1 MDGWRGGV
9 DESERPT
16 ACDRE
21 AHQKDDWMR
30 GACLPPSFALRRVSH
45 SSYEPRVPMP
55 TQSPLSPS
63 RRIRP
68 VVWACASLAG
78 LGIADA
84 IGAEGGLRFRK
95 SSPELR
101 PMASP
106 ESDAAHGLA
115 EPPRS
120 PSGFNPDPGMWDQPA
135 QKTDPHS
142 LLLFPEESVMPG
154 TLKLPRGNVIGHD
167 PIKKTFTYPSYPLGR
182 EGLGLLPHAKG
193 VPNRWLIPF
202 PHWQR
207 YRDMSTETPYMY
219 DTPRLWHPYRQS
231 KLKGDVPVFGQDIFF
246 NLTAKNF
253 SLFEMRKLPVPSG
266 VSTAFPNSA
275 EFFGR
280 GDQMTYSNDASIA
293 FDLFKG
299 ETAFKP
305 VQWLIRVNAVYN
317 SNWTRVRENNLLFP
331 LGSQYPSNYVPNTAT
346 IGAIPASPTGV
357 NVQSGNPG
365 RFTTTVNPADFY
377 NYIAPQLQPLAGA
390 RPLVQVDPNTGRV
403 PPGTS
408 LPAPVAGGDLSG
420 MRYTTRFRDHFALQE
435 AFVELHIGDVSENY
449 DFISSRIGTQPF
461 ISDFRGFI
469 FADTNLGVRIFGN
482 HDNNRTQYNFAYFNM
497 REKHTYSGLNTLA
510 SRDQHVFIANAFR
523 QDFGFKGYTAQ
534 ASLHLNLDRGGVH
547 YDRNGFLTRPQ
558 ILGTVP
564 DASPVSI
571 ADNGLRKHDVKS
583 FYLGW
588 TGDGHIGRWNLT
600 HAFYQV
606 FGEDEFNSLAGK
618 RVDINAQMAALEVS
632 YDRDWFRLKLSGF
645 YASGDSRPTDRT
657 GHGFD
662 TILDNPSFVGG
673 PFSWYVHEGI
683 NLPGTGMNLK
693 QADSLVMNLRSS
705 KIEGQSNFVNPGA
718 LILGFGLDMDVTPKL
733 KAFTNVNYIWMVE
746 PASIKAA
753 LQTDRIRNDLGLDAS
768 FGFKYRPFLTDNI
781 IVSLGMGFFFPGG
794 GYRDM
799 YRSNTMPV
807 PGFGPQSDSVKPDS
821 MLYNAFFTV
830 SLVY

>member
-1 MDGWRGGV
+1 MGAIVKRDAGGHGGWRKP
-9 DESERPT
+9 R
-16 ACDRE
+16 
-21 AHQKDDWMR
+21 
-30 GACLPPSFALRRVSH
+30 FALRDVSRP
-45 SSYEPRVPMP
+45 SYEPRVPIP
-55 TQSPLSPS
+55 TQSPLSSSWRFCPL
-63 RRIRP
+63 
-68 VVWACASLAG
+68 VWACASLAG
-78 LGIADA
+78 IGIADA
-84 IGAEGGLRFRK
+84 ISAEGGLRYRK

-101 PMASP
+101 PLV
-106 ESDAAHGLA
+106 AAENDGGHAAG

-120 PSGFNPDPGMWDQPA
+120 PAGFNPDPGMWDLPPL
-135 QKTDPHS
+135 KTDPDN
-142 LLLFPEESVMPG
+142 LLLFPEESVLPAP
-154 TLKLPRGNVIGHD
+154 LKLPRGDVIGHD
-167 PIKKTFTYPSYPLGR
+167 PINKTFTYPSYPLGR

-193 VPNRWLIPF
+193 IPNRWLIPF

-231 KLKGDVPVFGQDIFF
+231 KLKGDVPVIGQDIFF

-253 SLFEMRKLPVPSG
+253 SLFELRKLPVPSG

-280 GDQMTYSNDASIA
+280 GDQMTYSNDTSIA

-305 VQWLIRVNAVYN
+305 VQWLVRVNAVYN
-317 SNWTRVRENNLLFP
+317 ANWTRVRESNLLFP
-331 LGSQYPSNYVPNTAT
+331 LGTQNPNTYVPNTAA
-346 IGAIPASPTGV
+346 IGAIPASSSGV

-365 RFTTTVNPADFY
+365 RFTTTINPATYY
-377 NYIAPQLQPLAGA
+377 NYLAQQLQALAGA
-390 RPLVQVDPNTGRV
+390 RPLVQVDPATGRLPLGV
-403 PPGTS
+403 G
-408 LPAPVAGGDLSG
+408 LPAPVSGNGLDLGGTH
-420 MRYTTRFRDHFALQE
+420 YTTRFRDFYALQE
-435 AFVELHIGDVSENY
+435 AFAEIHIGDVSENY

-482 HDNNRTQYNFAYFNM
+482 HDNNRTQFNFAYFNM
-497 REKHTYSGLNTLA
+497 REKDTYSGLNTLSA
-510 SRDQHVFIANAFR
+510 RDQHVFIANAFR
-523 QDFGFKGYTAQ
+523 QDFLVKGYTAQ
-534 ASLHLNLDRGGVH
+534 ASVHVNLDQGGVH

-558 ILGTVP
+558 ILGTVQ
-564 DASPVSI
+564 DAAPVSI

-583 FYLGW
+583 VYLGW

-618 RVDINAQMAALEVS
+618 RVDINAQMAAFEVS

-657 GHGFD
+657 AHGFD

-693 QADSLVMNLRSS
+693 QGDSLVMNLRSS
-705 KIEGQSNFVNPGA
+705 KTEGQSNFVNPGA

-753 LQTDRIRNDLGLDAS
+753 LQTDRVRNDLGLDAS
-768 FGFKYRPFLTDNI
+768 LGFKYRPFLTDNI
-781 IVSLGMGFFFPGG
+781 IISAGVGFFFPGG

-799 YRSNTMPV
+799 YRSNTVPV
-807 PGFGPQSDSVKPDS
+807 PGFGAQSDSLKPDS